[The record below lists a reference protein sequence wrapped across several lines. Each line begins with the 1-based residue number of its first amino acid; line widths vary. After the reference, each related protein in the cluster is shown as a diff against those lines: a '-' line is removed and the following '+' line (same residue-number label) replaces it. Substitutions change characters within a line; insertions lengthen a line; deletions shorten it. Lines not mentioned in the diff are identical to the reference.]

1 MSPKRLTLIAS
12 VSLLLILISQM
23 FLIYDYFNTTKE
35 SLVRESNA
43 IVRDIFNKDL
53 EIRRIKYKKII
64 GEQAV
69 IAPPTPP
76 PGKNG
81 KYETVDATHAPGL
94 KKDNIDMYLLTVNYV
109 VSKYIP
115 MQLSQIDSIAAK
127 VLESRKIHS
136 KYEII
141 IVDTK
146 NNHNIAAS
154 GDTTGDYQFV
164 VKSEDLIYDIFTCYG
179 LRLQLINPFGEI
191 FKRMGFMLLSS
202 FIFSLICIWAFVY
215 LQKILARQKQLVAF
229 KNEFLSNI
237 AHELKRPVASLT
249 FNLDCLS
256 LPQTITDV
264 DHRDLLLRNSIR
276 STNEMNDAILKIVT
290 LSKVEEGLLKLKSE
304 RINIV
309 EMLEELRERFT
320 GISAKTID
328 ISIEKENDA
337 CWLTG
342 DYDLLNA
349 VFSNL
354 IDNSIKYSG
363 GTVQI
368 QLRIKESVGNVAVS
382 VKDNGNGIPA
392 PQLIHVFEKYNRAD
406 AGHSAGGFGIGLNY
420 VKTIV
425 EEHRGKVS
433 VTSELGQ
440 GSEFTVVLP
449 TKES

>member
-35 SLVRESNA
+35 SLTRESNA
-43 IVRDIFNKDL
+43 IVKEAFNKDL
-53 EIRRIKYKKII
+53 EIRRNEYRKTVTEDTMIVPKLDKSKAIAIDFRGFEKHKNNTVEIVSISINLVISKRVPIDIKQLDRVFS
-64 GEQAV
+64 EV
-69 IAPPTPP
+69 IKSRKLVSRYRISIVDV
-76 PGKNG
+76 KN
-81 KYETVDATHAPGL
+81 
-94 KKDNIDMYLLTVNYV
+94 
-109 VSKYIP
+109 
-115 MQLSQIDSIAAK
+115 DSI
-127 VLESRKIHS
+127 
-136 KYEII
+136 
-141 IVDTK
+141 
-146 NNHNIAAS
+146 IAQS
-154 GDTTGDYQFV
+154 GDIKTFTPLII
-164 VKSEDLIYDIFTCYG
+164 KSEDLIFDLFT
-179 LRLQLINPFGEI
+179 LRAIRLELINPFGEI

-264 DHRDLLLRNSIR
+264 DQRDLLLRNSIR

-354 IDNSIKYSG
+354 IDNSIKYSSA
-363 GTVQI
+363 TVQI
-368 QLRIKESVGNVAVS
+368 QLRIMESGGNVTVS

-406 AGHSAGGFGIGLNY
+406 ASHSAGGFGIGLNY

-449 TKES
+449 AKES